1 MNTFEKDYFFSDK
14 KMDRM
19 GRNGFYIN
27 LSIFLCI
34 LENIS
39 IYMPLFIYYNKKMN
53 TILKNL
59 FISENLYLI
68 FIISQNWKKFQLL
81 QNIINEKFYTEKT
94 IIKRVVF
101 RCTKVANF
109 VLKNDIMRCNFNKFF
124 VKKGYFWIKDV

>member
-53 TILKNL
+53 TILKKVLYFRN
-59 FISENLYLI
+59 FIFNFYNITKLKKI
-68 FIISQNWKKFQLL
+68 PIIAKH
-81 QNIINEKFYTEKT
+81 
-94 IIKRVVF
+94 
-101 RCTKVANF
+101 
-109 VLKNDIMRCNFNKFF
+109 NK
-124 VKKGYFWIKDV
+124 